1 MYPGCWESALVGNLL
16 IGCTCPSISN
26 GFKEAAMFRKQTQDH
41 GPCVAA
47 RCSQGCQ
54 VLMATTQ
61 NQHQILM
68 SGLNRDS
75 FHDNRIKG
83 CESGVNVQYYSSSLS
98 TLVFLTLNALLSL

>member
-1 MYPGCWESALVGNLL
+1 MHPGCWENVLLGNLL

-26 GFKEAAMFRKQTQDH
+26 GSKEAAMLRKQTHDH
-41 GPCVAA
+41 GPCVTT

-61 NQHQILM
+61 KQHQIRM

-75 FHDNRIKG
+75 FHDNRIKA

-98 TLVFLTLNALLSL
+98 TLVFLTLDALLSL